1 MYYSNSILH
10 MYNGKVH
17 LSDDKPYYLDNKCI
31 VETVCRA
38 HHGNSK
44 IYLPPI
50 PKGTQLQVDEV
61 WENLFGVWV
70 KVIYNGLNYDLSP
83 RSLKYI
89 KRED

>member
-10 MYNGKVH
+10 MYNGIVH
-17 LSDDKPYYLDNKCI
+17 LNDDNPYYLDNKCI
-31 VETVCRA
+31 VETVCRT
-38 HHGNSK
+38 HHADPQV
-44 IYLPPI
+44 YLPPV
-50 PKGTQLQVDEV
+50 PKGAQLKVEEV

-70 KVIYNGLNYDLSP
+70 KVLYNGIDYDLSP

>member
-1 MYYSNSILH
+1 MYYSNSMLH

-17 LSDDKPYYLDNKCI
+17 LNDNNQYYLDNKCI

-38 HHGNSK
+38 HHG
-44 IYLPPI
+44 ILETYLPPI

-70 KVIYNGLNYDLSP
+70 KVIYNGLYYDLSP
-83 RSLKYI
+83 RILKYI
-89 KRED
+89 GRKE